1 MVSSKDLKN
10 ISRYITCKGYKRRN
24 SKVYELKKYSKEIAE
39 LVNEE
44 ELDLDFTLENFKMMI
59 LNLSTNN

>member
-1 MVSSKDLKN
+1 M
-10 ISRYITCKGYKRRN
+10 
-24 SKVYELKKYSKEIAE
+24 YELKKYSKEIAE